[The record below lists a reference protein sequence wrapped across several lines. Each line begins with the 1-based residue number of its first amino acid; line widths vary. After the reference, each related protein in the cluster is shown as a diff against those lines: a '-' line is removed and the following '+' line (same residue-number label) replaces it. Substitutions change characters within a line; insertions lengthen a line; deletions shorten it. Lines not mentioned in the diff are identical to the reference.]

1 MDDLAALLRTMR
13 QTSDGQVFK
22 IMAINPAL
30 PPSVTGKWEYI
41 GFKGGA
47 ETGVLNMTWLLADS
61 QGRERML
68 TLSWSNTAKEVETQT
83 LLLIAQRSLS
93 LPQ

>member
-1 MDDLAALLRTMR
+1 MR

-41 GFKGGA
+41 GFKGGS

-68 TLSWSNTAKEVETQT
+68 TLSWSNTAKAVETQT
-83 LLLIAQRSLS
+83 LLLIAQRILS